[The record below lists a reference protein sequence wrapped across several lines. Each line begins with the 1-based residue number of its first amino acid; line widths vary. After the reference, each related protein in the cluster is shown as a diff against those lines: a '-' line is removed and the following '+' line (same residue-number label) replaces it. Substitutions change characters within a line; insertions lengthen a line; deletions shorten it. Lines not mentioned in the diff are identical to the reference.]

1 MAKRKPKI
9 RHKVRG
15 LRIGPPEGLTPQEIT
30 VFVRGKIDFERDAM
44 ELFSFLFT
52 KVPDG
57 TIRALLRL
65 ISQKLD
71 SIIEEDLRRKIE
83 QVNQVPQN
91 GRMRR
96 PIQLDPKDLERL
108 GQFDLFSS
116 GKG

>member
-15 LRIGPPEGLTPQEIT
+15 LRIGPPEGLASQEIT
-30 VFVRGKIDFERDAM
+30 VFVRGEINFERDAM

-57 TIRALLRL
+57 TIRALLR
-65 ISQKLD
+65 IINEKLD
-71 SIIEEDLRRKIE
+71 TVIADDMSRKI
-83 QVNQVPQN
+83 QKVNQVAMN

-96 PIQLDPKDLERL
+96 PIMLDPKDVEQLN
-108 GQFDLFSS
+108 QFDLFNNS
-116 GKG
+116 K